1 MLFNQYCINTGNN
14 EKYRSQQNMATLVSP
29 GVSVSV
35 IDESIGVAS
44 GQGTVPFVLIATE
57 QDKTVPDGSETAVGT
72 TAANAGKVYLM
83 SSQRELLQ
91 TFGDPAFA
99 SVGGTQIHGDPANEY
114 GLLAA
119 HSYLGLANRAYV
131 VRADIDTAALAPSVT
146 PPTNP
151 KPVGTI
157 WLDTNDTLYGLNR
170 YDSISEG
177 FMAQTISATSDVAPS
192 NTTEFDDLPVGAYVV
207 SFENGIEYYEN
218 IGESEAPV
226 GVLNSNNTWELVTG
240 DFSAYTVSD
249 TYPNVNVDG
258 HYWVKSSTGTT
269 QGVEGADFVVR
280 VRDLSGSYVRRDTP
294 MLTQTGF
301 GEGESGDDAATAYYG
316 GEPSTGDMYIYAT
329 TTAGEDA
336 PQFELRQYDASI
348 TAWVAV
354 TEYFPSDVEPT
365 DPATDGDLWYNPDVG
380 LDGDGYSTVDLLINN
395 ADSGFNEWVP
405 LSLPGFNYDPA
416 SIIADPGTRPSGP
429 LLYLL
434 TSDPSPIY
442 GTNVMGGDI
451 WVDTDQLDAYPVM
464 YRRNV
469 GNTAWDQIDNSDQT
483 TPSGAVFTD
492 ARPDPM
498 AVELDFDAPDPD
510 AYPVGFLLWNTRFST
525 RNVKEWDST
534 YIYDDDTGVYE
545 GRWVTVSGNAQDGSP
560 NMGDDARKALIVTAL
575 AEVLVSNEDI
585 RSETIFFNL
594 MATPGY
600 PEVIDEMVALNIDRK
615 ETAFVIGDSPFDLNS
630 ASTDL
635 LAWASN
641 QNNSPGNSSTGL
653 VSADPNL
660 GIYYPSGL
668 GTNVD
673 GSDVV
678 VPSSHMMLRTIGFN
692 DQVAYPWFAPAG
704 LQRGRVSNASAVGY
718 IDDEGEFVAVTL
730 NQGQRDTLYTNNV
743 NPIAFIPNQGLVVY
757 GQKTRNPAASA
768 LDRVN
773 VARLVEYIRYHSE
786 RMSQP
791 FLFEPNDSQTRSNV
805 KDAFD
810 RFMAELVTL
819 RGLYDFLVVCDTS
832 NNTPA
837 RIDKNELWIDI
848 AIQPVKAIEFIYI
861 PIRIKATGSDL
872 SL

>member
-99 SVGGTQIHGDPANEY
+99 SIGGTQIHGDPANEF

-151 KPVGTI
+151 KPVGTV
-157 WLDTNDTLYGLNR
+157 WLDTNDTLYGLNM
-170 YDSISEG
+170 YTDADMAFG
-177 FMAQTISATSDVAPS
+177 AQTISATSDIAPP
-192 NTTEFDDLPVGAYVV
+192 NTTEFDDLPVGAIVV
-207 SFENGIEYYEN
+207 SFENGIEYYVN
-218 IGESEAPV
+218 LGESEGEGPQ
-226 GVLNSNNTWELVTG
+226 VLNSDNEWILTTG
-240 DFSAYTVSD
+240 NYSAYSVSP
-249 TYPNVNVDG
+249 TYPNDPIDG
-258 HYWVKSSTGTT
+258 YYWVKSSIGTT
-269 QGVEGADFVVR
+269 QGVEGADFVIR
-280 VRDLSGSYVRRDTP
+280 VRDLSGSYVRRESP
-294 MLTQTGF
+294 MLTDT
-301 GEGESGDDAATAYYG
+301 DDLTADENATEYYD
-316 GEPSTGDMYIYAT
+316 GEPATGDFYIYGKT
-329 TTAGEDA
+329 FDDGGLTA
-336 PQFELRQYDASI
+336 QFELRVYDASSG
-348 TAWVAV
+348 TWAR
-354 TEYFPSDVEPT
+354 TDDYFPSDVEPT

-380 LDGDGYSTVDLLINN
+380 LDGDGYSTVDLLINS
-395 ADSGFNEWVP
+395 ADSGSNQWENVA
-405 LSLPGFNYDPA
+405 LPGFGYDPA
-416 SIIADPGTRPSGP
+416 DIIATPGNRPIGP

-434 TSDPSPIY
+434 SSDPSPIY
-442 GTNVMGGDI
+442 GTNVMTGDI

-464 YRRNV
+464 YRRNAL
-469 GNTAWDQIDNSDQT
+469 NTAWDQIDNSDQT

-498 AVELDFDAPDPD
+498 AAELDFDAPDPD

-525 RNVKEWDST
+525 RNVKEWDSD
-534 YIYDDDTGVYE
+534 YIYDADTGVYE

-560 NMGDDARKALIVTAL
+560 NMGNDARKALIVTAL
-575 AEVLVSNEDI
+575 AEVLVGNEDI

-630 ASTDL
+630 SSTDL